1 MDQKLVAGAGGAG
14 IVFLAIVFL
23 AIVSS
28 RGKDER
34 LEELQFSRRVQEC
47 EQYYDWD
54 AGEAGDPDKYN
65 LTHYTHLCKIEGKR
79 IVVNPDKRPY
89 NMSEVILWTLDDGNT
104 VNTLELDND
113 NEECYYFERLERVL
127 ATQIMAKQRWKAVKM
142 KQKFDRQ
149 RYQNFSG
156 SYSEQD
162 LFIAK
167 GGSEKEI
174 YAPEEGADTGLF
186 ASVLQAYKNHWVL
199 RTSPDDWFFPVI
211 RRIAQVVD
219 ENALHPEV
227 EAYLGRGRPKSE
239 LRVNFNRGFD
249 KMFEEL
255 SLQISKNLVTSEY
268 AKVFEANFSTTTPND
283 RLVSQLI
290 LMSSVQKYFNFNTYI
305 ACGIP
310 EVELLGTEEDWR
322 NLIVKLQDIKKVLS
336 PIAGPLGNITS
347 YFDDIVAPV
356 YQNLL
361 NTFLGKPDKVWWN
374 DIVLRQAK
382 VEQVCTKLKKVVER
396 WDGWLVEF
404 LNGEKNQE
412 MRDIASGLLTVPLK
426 VDNTMFNI
434 SYEAT
439 LVAGQIG
446 FSLHEETVP
455 VVEPFAGWA
464 MLTTQD
470 THLAVRKHIQNEI
483 LRRRNERMERRKNR
497 RKQRQGW

>member
-28 RGKDER
+28 RGKDEN
-34 LEELQFSRRVQEC
+34 LEELVFSRRVQEC
-47 EQYYDWD
+47 EQFYDWD
-54 AGEAGDPDKYN
+54 SAEQGDTDNYN
-65 LTHYTHLCKIEGKR
+65 LTHFTNLCKIQGKR

-104 VNTLELDND
+104 INTLELEND

-174 YAPEEGADTGLF
+174 YAPEEGADTGIF
-186 ASVLQAYKNHWVL
+186 AAVLQAYKNHWVL

-239 LRVNFNRGFD
+239 LRVNFNRGFE

-310 EVELLGTEEDWR
+310 EVELLGTEADWR
-322 NLIVKLQDIKKVLS
+322 ALIVKLQDIKKVLS
-336 PIAGPLGNITS
+336 PISGPLGNITA

-361 NTFLGKPDKVWWN
+361 NTFLGKPDKAWWN